1 MPKKSIFYFLVLKR
15 LGKNSGIEEL
25 VLSGSSDQHLA
36 GCLVRIATTDPAN
49 NAKMA
54 GLAAIC
60 ELIKFIGH
68 KARDIFDACEGS
80 KDSFL
85 VQNMDKS
92 MTHLKAR
99 KAEPVETQSG
109 EWLEGIS
116 RSEMDQELICARL
129 DGVRNT
135 LSDDQCDVEE
145 RCKASV

>member
-1 MPKKSIFYFLVLKR
+1 
-15 LGKNSGIEEL
+15 
-25 VLSGSSDQHLA
+25 
-36 GCLVRIATTDPAN
+36 
-49 NAKMA
+49 MA

-68 KARDIFDACEGS
+68 RARDIFDACEGS

-129 DGVRNT
+129 DSVRNT